1 MLGRV
6 FHSPIQNPARILD
19 VGCGTGAAT
28 YHLGSTFPSAEV
40 FGVDLA
46 TIPSNPRKPGNVAFI
61 HADYHDLLGSKDPH
75 IAPESMDF
83 IFSRLLISGMTTWP
97 SYISTCYSL
106 LKPNG
111 WLEIQELEFPYYD
124 DRGIISNNWE
134 WFQAYEAGAKA
145 KGLDLSCALKA
156 AGWMREAGFEDVQTM
171 MYYWPQGEWLA
182 DRGREEYR
190 NIGIFMQTEQPRLYQ
205 AILPNMVSG
214 MGFSDEKVRGFQAD
228 VLETL
233 REGEGKHKRLW
244 ITFGRKLG

>member
-1 MLGRV
+1 
-6 FHSPIQNPARILD
+6 
-19 VGCGTGAAT
+19 
-28 YHLGSTFPSAEV
+28 
-40 FGVDLA
+40 
-46 TIPSNPRKPGNVAFI
+46 
-61 HADYHDLLGSKDPH
+61 
-75 IAPESMDF
+75 
-83 IFSRLLISGMTTWP
+83 
-97 SYISTCYSL
+97 
-106 LKPNG
+106 
-111 WLEIQELEFPYYD
+111 
-124 DRGIISNNWE
+124 
-134 WFQAYEAGAKA
+134 
-145 KGLDLSCALKA
+145 
-156 AGWMREAGFEDVQTM
+156 MREAGFEDVQTM